1 MDILLPP
8 TWVQNR
14 AVPARIERM
23 MLGKYFQSPGIV
35 TTSALGVTAQG
46 SPNMTV
52 NVAAGEAWVAGTS
65 VSNQGYYHV
74 VNDSIVVLTI
84 NQSNTSS
91 RTDIVVLRVYDS
103 EYSGSFNTA
112 QLEVIT
118 GTPGGGTPATPADS
132 LKLATITVG
141 ANVTSISN
149 ANIVDN
155 RVTVKSNNYLVQ
167 SWIQEVPW
175 TLVTTYKS
183 NFVAHASFTKP
194 HYRVVGGDTLELCGL
209 VVANTAIPSMTL
221 TAMFTLPVFPQARA
235 QLAAICG
242 LGTTTS
248 SGASAGTSHTHPVA
262 VSTAEGMIRVE
273 TNGEVGF
280 QPDAGFVSGE
290 YISLDGIQVPL
301 KE

>member
-1 MDILLPP
+1 MDISLPP

-14 AVPARIERM
+14 PVPARIERM
-23 MLGKYFQSPGIV
+23 MLNKYFQSPGIV
-35 TTSALGVTAQG
+35 TASALNITAQG

-74 VNDSIVVLTI
+74 VNDSIVVLTV

-91 RTDIVVLRVYDS
+91 RTDIVILRVYDS
-103 EYSGSFNTA
+103 EYAGSFDIA
-112 QLEVIT
+112 QLEIVT
-118 GTPGGGTPATPADS
+118 GTPGGGTPATPANS

-155 RVTVKSNNYLVQ
+155 RAQVKSNNYLVQ
-167 SWIQEVPW
+167 SWVQEVPW
-175 TLVTTYKS
+175 TLVTAYKS

-194 HYRVVGGDTLELCGL
+194 HYRVVAGDTLELCGL
-209 VVANTAIPSMTL
+209 VVANTALPDMTL
-221 TAMFTLPVFPQARA
+221 TVMFTLPVLPQARS
-235 QLAAICG
+235 QVAAIAG
-242 LGTTTS
+242 LGAVRS
-248 SGASAGTSHTHPVA
+248 SGASAGTSHTHLA
-262 VSTAEGMIRVE
+262 SVSTAEGIIRVD